1 VALANGTDHG
11 LEAYVFGDDTDAA
24 LAVARRIRA
33 GEVKV
38 NGSSIMS
45 LHLFTPRPAW
55 GLSGFSEEGTAET
68 LRFFTN
74 PRVVGVE
81 NGFALHS
88 PGPA

>member
-1 VALANGTDHG
+1 MCGTD
-11 LEAYVFGDDTDAA
+11 ERAA

-38 NGSSIMS
+38 NGSSVMS

-55 GLSGFSEEGTAET
+55 GVSGLGEEGTAET

-74 PRVVGVE
+74 PRVTGVE
-81 NGFALHS
+81 NGFAL
-88 PGPA
+88 